1 MPEAIGW
8 AATAIFSAS
17 YFFRRPAALR
27 WVQAA
32 AACLW
37 IAYGLAAGAAP
48 VVVANVIV
56 AVAALY
62 SVWARRCSAGAKAD
76 MTVPAP

>member
-1 MPEAIGW
+1 MLDAIGW
-8 AATAIFSAS
+8 LATALFSSS

-27 WVQAA
+27 WMQSL

-37 IAYGLAAGAAP
+37 IAYGLALHAPP
-48 VVVANVIV
+48 VVAANVLV

-62 SVWARRCSAGAKAD
+62 SLSRGTRQA
-76 MTVPAP
+76 